1 MAKIVFYD
9 TTELDKQ
16 HLSKHL
22 ETTDHNWDYVDAKIT
37 DDNIDPDAEV
47 ISVFVTCVVT
57 RRMIDRMP
65 KLKLIACRST
75 GFNNVDLE
83 AAESNGVI
91 VVNVPT
97 YGESTVA
104 EYAFTLLLGLV
115 RKLPQTLHESLDTQQ
130 TDLIGRDLYGKTFGV
145 IGTGHIGQ
153 KAIHIAKGFGM
164 QVVAYDP
171 FPNEQAAADL
181 GFSYKEL
188 DEVAAVSDY
197 ISLHAPFTQQTHH
210 LVNTEFLEKMKDSA
224 ILVNTARGEL
234 VDTKALIMSL
244 HEKKIAGAALDVVE
258 GESVA
263 NYEEEVAL
271 LRRDQIPPDDLLH
284 SVEINTLEKM
294 PNVLVTP
301 HNAFNTIEAIERIN
315 STTAQNI
322 ITYWYGETPNRVKAP
337 EKTMG
342 KLFMVRHTESE
353 WNATGQWTGSRDVH
367 LSENGFREAAL
378 VGHDM
383 VKLGVTFDISFCSEQ
398 IRTLETLEA
407 ILNSTSQLDV
417 PLKRA
422 GELNERDYGDYTG
435 MNKFEVRDK
444 VGEEQWNAI
453 RRGWDVAVPN
463 GETLRHVYERVIPYF
478 EGQILPYLREG
489 KNVLLVAHGNSLRAL
504 IKFIEDIPDHDVAE
518 LEMLFGDIVNYQ
530 IDELGKLVS
539 KAVTHV
545 DFTVLNKY
553 KENSLEASR
562 NIG

>member
-1 MAKIVFYD
+1 
-9 TTELDKQ
+9 
-16 HLSKHL
+16 
-22 ETTDHNWDYVDAKIT
+22 
-37 DDNIDPDAEV
+37 
-47 ISVFVTCVVT
+47 
-57 RRMIDRMP
+57 
-65 KLKLIACRST
+65 
-75 GFNNVDLE
+75 
-83 AAESNGVI
+83 
-91 VVNVPT
+91 
-97 YGESTVA
+97 
-104 EYAFTLLLGLV
+104 
-115 RKLPQTLHESLDTQQ
+115 
-130 TDLIGRDLYGKTFGV
+130 
-145 IGTGHIGQ
+145 
-153 KAIHIAKGFGM
+153 
-164 QVVAYDP
+164 
-171 FPNEQAAADL
+171 
-181 GFSYKEL
+181 
-188 DEVAAVSDY
+188 
-197 ISLHAPFTQQTHH
+197 
-210 LVNTEFLEKMKDSA
+210 
-224 ILVNTARGEL
+224 
-234 VDTKALIMSL
+234 
-244 HEKKIAGAALDVVE
+244 
-258 GESVA
+258 
-263 NYEEEVAL
+263 
-271 LRRDQIPPDDLLH
+271 
-284 SVEINTLEKM
+284 
-294 PNVLVTP
+294 
-301 HNAFNTIEAIERIN
+301 
-315 STTAQNI
+315 
-322 ITYWYGETPNRVKAP
+322 
-337 EKTMG
+337 
-342 KLFMVRHTESE
+342 
-353 WNATGQWTGSRDVH
+353 
-367 LSENGFREAAL
+367 
-378 VGHDM
+378 M